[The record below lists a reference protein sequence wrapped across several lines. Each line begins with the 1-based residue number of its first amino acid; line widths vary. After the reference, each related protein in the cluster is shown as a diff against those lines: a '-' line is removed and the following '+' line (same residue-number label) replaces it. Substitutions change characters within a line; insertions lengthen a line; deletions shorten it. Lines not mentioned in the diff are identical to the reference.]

1 MYEKINEDLK
11 NAMKEKDT
19 FKLSVLRM
27 LKSALQLEQIAKKHE
42 LDDNEVAAVLK
53 KQVKVR
59 KDSLEEYKKYNKAE
73 LVESLEKEIAILDVY
88 LPEEM
93 NKEDITKVVEDA
105 INEVKPTS
113 MKDMGLV
120 MKKVNELLVGKN
132 ADMSLVSKLVKEKIM
147 SN

>member
-42 LDDNEVAAVLK
+42 LDDNEISAVLK

-59 KDSLEEYKKYNKAE
+59 KDSLEEYKKYDKAE
-73 LVESLEKEIAILDVY
+73 LVESLEKEIAILDAY

-93 NKEDITKVVEDA
+93 SESEITKVVEAVID
-105 INEVKPTS
+105 EVKPTS
-113 MKDMGLV
+113 MKDMRIV
-120 MKKVNELLVGKN
+120 MKKVNEQLIGKN

-147 SN
+147 TK

>member
-11 NAMKEKDT
+11 NAMKSKDT

-27 LKSALQLEQIAKKHE
+27 LKSALQLEQISKKHE
-42 LDDNEVAAVLK
+42 LDDNEIAAVLK

-59 KDSLEEYKKYNKAE
+59 KDSLEEYKKYNKE
-73 LVESLEKEIAILDVY
+73 DEVEKLEKEISVLSVY
-88 LPEEM
+88 LPEELSEEEIE
-93 NKEDITKVVEDA
+93 KIVLSA
-105 INEVKPTS
+105 IYEIKPTS

-120 MKKVNELLVGKN
+120 MKKVGELLVGKN
-132 ADMSLVSKLVKEKIM
+132 ADMSLVSKFVKEKIM

>member
-1 MYEKINEDLK
+1 MI
-11 NAMKEKDT
+11 
-19 FKLSVLRM
+19 V
-27 LKSALQLEQIAKKHE
+27 
-42 LDDNEVAAVLK
+42 EV
-53 KQVKVR
+53 
-59 KDSLEEYKKYNKAE
+59 
-73 LVESLEKEIAILDVY
+73 LVEIKAWKIDKTFSYHVPSALEKEIAILDVY

-93 NKEDITKVVEDA
+93 NKDDITKVVEDA

>member
-42 LDDNEVAAVLK
+42 LDDNEIAAVLK

-59 KDSLEEYKKYNKAE
+59 KDSLEEYKKYDKTE
-73 LVESLEKEIAILDVY
+73 LVESLEKEIAILDAY

-93 NKEDITKVVEDA
+93 SESEISEIVKSAVEE
-105 INEVKPTS
+105 IKPTS

-132 ADMSLVSKLVKEKIM
+132 ADMSLVSKLVKEQIR

>member
-1 MYEKINEDLK
+1 MYERINEDLK
-11 NAMKEKDT
+11 NAMKGKDT

-59 KDSLEEYKKYNKAE
+59 KDSLEEYKKYDKAE

>member
-42 LDDNEVAAVLK
+42 LDDNEIAAVLK

-59 KDSLEEYKKYNKAE
+59 KDSLEEYKKYDKTE
-73 LVESLEKEIAILDVY
+73 LVESLEKEIAILDAS

-93 NKEDITKVVEDA
+93 SESEISEIVKSAVEE
-105 INEVKPTS
+105 IKPTS

-132 ADMSLVSKLVKEKIM
+132 ADMSLVSKLVKEQIM

>member
-59 KDSLEEYKKYNKAE
+59 KDSLEEYKKYDKAE

-93 NKEDITKVVEDA
+93 NKEDITKVVEAA

-132 ADMSLVSKLVKEKIM
+132 ADMSLVSKLVKEQIM
-147 SN
+147 PN

>member
-11 NAMKEKDT
+11 NAMKSKDT

-27 LKSALQLEQIAKKHE
+27 LKSALQLEQISKKHE
-42 LDDNEVAAVLK
+42 LDDNEIAAVLK

-59 KDSLEEYKKYNKAE
+59 KDSLEEYKKYNKE
-73 LVESLEKEIAILDVY
+73 DEVEKLEKEISVLSVY
-88 LPEEM
+88 LPEELSEEQIE
-93 NKEDITKVVEDA
+93 KIVLSA
-105 INEVKPTS
+105 IDEIKPAS

-120 MKKVNELLVGKN
+120 MKKVGELLVGKN

>member
-11 NAMKEKDT
+11 NAMKGKDT

-59 KDSLEEYKKYNKAE
+59 KDSLEEYKKYDKAE

>member
-42 LDDNEVAAVLK
+42 LDDNEIAAVLK

-59 KDSLEEYKKYNKAE
+59 KDSLEEYKKYDKTE
-73 LVESLEKEIAILDVY
+73 LVESLEKEIAILDAY

-93 NKEDITKVVEDA
+93 SESEITKVVEAVID
-105 INEVKPTS
+105 EVKPTS
-113 MKDMGLV
+113 MKDMGIV
-120 MKKVNELLVGKN
+120 MKKVNEQLIGKN

-147 SN
+147 TK

>member
-42 LDDNEVAAVLK
+42 LDDNEISAVLK

-59 KDSLEEYKKYNKAE
+59 KDSLEEYKKYDKAE
-73 LVESLEKEIAILDVY
+73 LVESLEKEIAILDAY

-93 NKEDITKVVEDA
+93 SESEITKVVEAVID
-105 INEVKPTS
+105 EVKPTS
-113 MKDMGLV
+113 IKDMGIV
-120 MKKVNELLVGKN
+120 MKKVNEQLIGKN

-147 SN
+147 TK

>member
-42 LDDNEVAAVLK
+42 LDDNEISAVLK

-59 KDSLEEYKKYNKAE
+59 KDSLEEYKKYDKAE
-73 LVESLEKEIAILDVY
+73 LVESLEKEIAILDAY

-93 NKEDITKVVEDA
+93 SESEITKVVEAVID
-105 INEVKPTS
+105 EVKPTS

-120 MKKVNELLVGKN
+120 MKKVNEQLIGKN

-147 SN
+147 TK

>member
-11 NAMKEKDT
+11 NAMKGKDT

-59 KDSLEEYKKYNKAE
+59 KDSLEEYKKYDKAE

-132 ADMSLVSKLVKEKIM
+132 ADMSLVSKLVKEQIM

>member
-11 NAMKEKDT
+11 NAMKGKDT

-42 LDDNEVAAVLK
+42 LDDNEIAAVLK

-59 KDSLEEYKKYNKAE
+59 KDSLEEYKKYDKAE

>member
-59 KDSLEEYKKYNKAE
+59 KDSLEEYKKYDKAE

-93 NKEDITKVVEDA
+93 NKEDITKVVEAA

-132 ADMSLVSKLVKEKIM
+132 ADMSLVSKLVKQQIM

>member
-59 KDSLEEYKKYNKAE
+59 KDSFEEYKKYDKAE
-73 LVESLEKEIAILDVY
+73 LVESLEKEIAILDAY

>member
-11 NAMKEKDT
+11 NAMKSKDT

-27 LKSALQLEQIAKKHE
+27 LKSALQLEQISKKHE
-42 LDDNEVAAVLK
+42 LDDNEISAVLK

-59 KDSLEEYKKYNKAE
+59 KDSLEEYKKYDKAE
-73 LVESLEKEIAILDVY
+73 LVESLEKEIAILDAY

-93 NKEDITKVVEDA
+93 SESEITKVVEAVID
-105 INEVKPTS
+105 EVKPTS
-113 MKDMGLV
+113 MKDMGIV
-120 MKKVNELLVGKN
+120 MKKVNEQLIGKN

-147 SN
+147 TK